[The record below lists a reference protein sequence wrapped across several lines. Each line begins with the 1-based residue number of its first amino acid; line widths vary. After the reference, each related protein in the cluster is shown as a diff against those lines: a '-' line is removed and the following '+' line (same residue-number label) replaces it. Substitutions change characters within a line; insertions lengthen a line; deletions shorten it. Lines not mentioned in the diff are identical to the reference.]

1 MASDVQSIGKRKYN
15 IMFVHL
21 SLSGFKMT
29 IYFLMQNLP
38 IELFFN
44 RKSQIE
50 KTHSVSVV
58 VKMFAAEKIYAI
70 FNATLLLGYYPE
82 FNSFIFN
89 ENVQDFQNVHGKYWQ
104 LREYNLT
111 TIKSDNKLFVAGVS
125 VLYKKK

>member
-1 MASDVQSIGKRKYN
+1 M
-15 IMFVHL
+15 
-21 SLSGFKMT
+21 
-29 IYFLMQNLP
+29 P
-38 IELFFN
+38 
-44 RKSQIE
+44 
-50 KTHSVSVV
+50 VV

-111 TIKSDNKLFVAGVS
+111 TIKNDNKLFLAGVS
-125 VLYKKK
+125 VLYKKNNTLK